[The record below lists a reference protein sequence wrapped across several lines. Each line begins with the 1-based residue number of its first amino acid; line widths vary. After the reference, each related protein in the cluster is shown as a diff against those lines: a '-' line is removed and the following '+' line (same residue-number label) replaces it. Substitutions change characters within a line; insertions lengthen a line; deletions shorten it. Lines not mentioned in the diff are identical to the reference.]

1 MQEAGYKTRLTALA
15 AGVLATMFFAGS
27 AGAPN
32 TASLT
37 VKVTG
42 VSDKGGDLRVGVYDE
57 ATFGVRGS
65 KPVAG
70 TVVPAKAGE
79 MKVTFDSL
87 KPGEYGIK
95 VFQDENGNGK
105 LDMSMMGMSPAEP
118 YGMSNDARPSMSG
131 PPWDDAR
138 FTLKPGANII
148 AIPLH

>member
-1 MQEAGYKTRLTALA
+1 M
-15 AGVLATMFFAGS
+15 
-27 AGAPN
+27 
-32 TASLT
+32 
-37 VKVTG
+37 
-42 VSDKGGDLRVGVYDE
+42 
-57 ATFGVRGS
+57 RGS

-79 MKVTFDSL
+79 MTVTFDSL

-95 VFQDENGNGK
+95 VFQDENRNGK

-138 FTLKPGANII
+138 FTLKPGANAI
-148 AIPLH
+148 AVPLH